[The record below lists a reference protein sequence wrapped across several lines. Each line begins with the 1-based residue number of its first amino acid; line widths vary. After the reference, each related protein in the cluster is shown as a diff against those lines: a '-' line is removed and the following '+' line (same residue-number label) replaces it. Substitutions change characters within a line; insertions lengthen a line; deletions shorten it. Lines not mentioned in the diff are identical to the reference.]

1 MAAAPTGK
9 KRDSEGSS
17 TSAGTTIVTKP
28 GAKKAA
34 PARKAPVARPQSA
47 AATTKRAA
55 AVKKEPVAP
64 ATTAA
69 GRTLRKRG

>member
-1 MAAAPTGK
+1 
-9 KRDSEGSS
+9 
-17 TSAGTTIVTKP
+17 V
-28 GAKKAA
+28 
-34 PARKAPVARPQSA
+34 
-47 AATTKRAA
+47 ATTKRAA